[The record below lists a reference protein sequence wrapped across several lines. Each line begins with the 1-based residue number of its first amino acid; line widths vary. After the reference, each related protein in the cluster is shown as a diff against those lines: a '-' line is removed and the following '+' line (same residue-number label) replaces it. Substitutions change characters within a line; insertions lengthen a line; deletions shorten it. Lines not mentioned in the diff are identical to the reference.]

1 MCTFW
6 FFGEVLFFDV
16 RLICE
21 QVRDVFERIASGPL
35 EALPCKSMIPI
46 TRKGGFGIY
55 TDFSTLQEKG
65 VSACRQDFLS
75 GVLNKAFPKAWSV
88 YSLSSCVPL
97 SDRLAIPLRVLRISH
112 LRVSND
118 DSDLRA
124 DNLPKDL

>member
-1 MCTFW
+1 MREYPSPRFQPVLPNWLSLKHFQEAINKRVTFGMCTFW

-55 TDFSTLQEKG
+55 TDFST
-65 VSACRQDFLS
+65 
-75 GVLNKAFPKAWSV
+75 
-88 YSLSSCVPL
+88 
-97 SDRLAIPLRVLRISH
+97 
-112 LRVSND
+112 
-118 DSDLRA
+118 
-124 DNLPKDL
+124 

>member
-46 TRKGGFGIY
+46 TRKEGFGIY
-55 TDFSTLQEKG
+55 TDFST
-65 VSACRQDFLS
+65 
-75 GVLNKAFPKAWSV
+75 
-88 YSLSSCVPL
+88 
-97 SDRLAIPLRVLRISH
+97 
-112 LRVSND
+112 
-118 DSDLRA
+118 
-124 DNLPKDL
+124 